1 MSERILI
8 VDDEST
14 ARAALELLLRR
25 EGFDVRSATNGE
37 SALSE
42 CASFRPDLI
51 LLDILMPGMDG
62 FEVCR
67 RIKATPETRLTPVVQ
82 ADRHQRAAGAL
93 AFVVALEAIH
103 R

>member
-51 LLDILMPGMDG
+51 LLDILMPGCLLYTSRC
-62 FEVCR
+62 V
-67 RIKATPETRLTPVVQ
+67 
-82 ADRHQRAAGAL
+82 
-93 AFVVALEAIH
+93 
-103 R
+103 